1 MQQVVSFVERN
12 PGLYMRAAAHYVNPC
27 PVPEK
32 AESYG
37 YNTVHR
43 VIDAGLVRCERDNR
57 GVRLYPLSESHP
69 CPECGHEMVPSK
81 CSPQFSTWYVCLS
94 PACDSE

>member
-12 PGLYMRAAAHYVNPC
+12 PGLYMRAAAHHVNPC

-43 VIDAGLVRCERDNR
+43 AIDAGLVRCERDNR
-57 GVRLYPLSESHP
+57 GVRLYPISVTLAEIKAFDREDAVRQSELLAAGAAAANP
-69 CPECGHEMVPSK
+69 TK
-81 CSPQFSTWYVCLS
+81 
-94 PACDSE
+94 